1 MQVPRKNV
9 VNREAKQ
16 MQGGKDKIK
25 KGTGEVACEGNVLLM
40 INVLI
45 LSFSQTAEETPTL
58 FTGPPSVLRLPSPRG
73 QSWALR

>member
-25 KGTGEVACEGNVLLM
+25 MGKGVACEGNVLLM

-45 LSFSQTAEETPTL
+45 LSFSNSSEETAL
-58 FTGPPSVLRLPSPRG
+58 FTGPPSALRLPSPRG